1 MILKALRK
9 KGVITINYYQNGLLQ
24 TCKGRVSDLNLHDQ
38 TLSLE
43 DEQHNIF
50 SIRLSGITDIH

>member
-24 TCKGRVSDLNLHDQ
+24 TCKGRVNDLNLHDQ
-38 TLSLE
+38 ALSLE
-43 DEQHNIF
+43 DEKHNIF
-50 SIRLSGITDIH
+50 SIRLSGITEIH

>member
-1 MILKALRK
+1 MESIKK

-24 TCKGRVSDLNLHDQ
+24 TCKGRVSKLNLHDQ

-50 SIRLSGITDIH
+50 SIRLSGITEIH

>member
-24 TCKGRVSDLNLHDQ
+24 TCKGRVSNLNLHDQ

-43 DEQHNIF
+43 DEQYNIF
-50 SIRLSGITDIH
+50 SIRLSGITEIH

>member
-9 KGVITINYYQNGLLQ
+9 KGVITINYYHNGLLQ
-24 TCKGRVSDLNLHDQ
+24 TCQGRVSNLDLRDQ

-50 SIRLSGITDIH
+50 SIRLSGITEIY